1 MTPEEQIMT
10 STTSPRPAARPD
22 SGSGY
27 ALAVLAGSGIVVA
40 ALIAFAAWLGR
51 SPSPV
56 TWYLA
61 RAAGI
66 MLYLL
71 SWTAVVTG
79 LGLTTALFD
88 RWPGRGMIF
97 SLHAYATNLTYGFL
111 SLHLLSLAADTTVRF
126 APQQLL
132 VPFASGWR
140 EPWTGFG
147 ILAGGLLLVVGV
159 SFSLKRFIG
168 QRVWRALHWLTFPLY
183 LLALLH
189 GVGAGSDT
197 RTPWMAAL
205 YLATGG
211 AVVLLVSYRLLRA
224 GARAPIAGSVPRPAR
239 HTVVSS

>member
-1 MTPEEQIMT
+1 MASLNRSQR
-10 STTSPRPAARPD
+10 TTRPD
-22 SGSGY
+22 AASGY
-27 ALAVLAGSGIVVA
+27 IIAALAGSGIIVA
-40 ALIAFAAWLGR
+40 ALMLLAAWMGR

-71 SWTAVVTG
+71 TWTTVVTG

-88 RWPGRGMIF
+88 RWPGRGMVF
-97 SLHAYATNLTYGFL
+97 SLHAFATNLTYAFL
-111 SLHLLSLAADTTVRF
+111 SLHVISLAADTTVRF

-132 VPFASGWR
+132 VPFVSGWR

-147 ILAGGLLLVVGV
+147 IIAGALLLVVGA
-159 SFSLKRFIG
+159 SFSLKHIIG
-168 QRVWRALHWLTFPLY
+168 QRRWRALHWLTFPLY

-189 GVGAGSDT
+189 GVGAGSDA
-197 RTPWMAAL
+197 RTSGMGVL
-205 YLATGG
+205 YFVTGG

-224 GARAPIAGSVPRPAR
+224 MERSRVPASTVRQARRAVGS
-239 HTVVSS
+239 

>member
-1 MTPEEQIMT
+1 MA
-10 STTSPRPAARPD
+10 STVTQRQAARPD
-22 SGSGY
+22 PASGY
-27 ALAVLAGSGIVVA
+27 ALATLVGSSILVAGLMAIA
-40 ALIAFAAWLGR
+40 ALLGR
-51 SPSPV
+51 SPSPI

-71 SWTAVVTG
+71 AWTAVVTG

-88 RWPGRGMIF
+88 RWPGRGMVF
-97 SLHAYATNLTYGFL
+97 SLHAFATNLTYGFL
-111 SLHLLSLAADTTVRF
+111 ALHLLSLAADTKVRF
-126 APQQLL
+126 SLQQLL

-147 ILAGGLLLVVGV
+147 ILAGALFLLVGV

-189 GVGAGSDT
+189 GIGAGSDT
-197 RTPWMAAL
+197 RTPWMAVL
-205 YLATGG
+205 YLATGA

-224 GARAPIAGSVPRPAR
+224 GTRAPVAGSAARQARPAA
-239 HTVVSS
+239 VSS